1 MEGGNKMNIEDRL
14 KNTIERK
21 FGNVK
26 TFAEKIDLPYT
37 TVRSILQRGVMN
49 AKVENVI
56 KIADGLNMRAEDLMS
71 LDNTQSISTI
81 YNQLAPPRQ
90 EKVYDFAERQLEEQN
105 RGNVVHFP
113 KKEKL
118 PTIKN
123 SASAANPM
131 ELTYGD
137 IVVEEEEF
145 ERVPSNADFAV
156 PIIGDSMEPV
166 IKNGQFVFVKEQ
178 PDVEDG
184 EIAIVEIDGDGVTCK
199 EVYKDYESQ
208 TIILR
213 SINELYEDRV
223 VSPEQIRIIGKVV
236 F

>member
-81 YNQLAPPRQ
+81 YNQLVPPRQ
-90 EKVYDFAERQLEEQN
+90 EKVYNFAERQLEEQN
-105 RGNVVHFP
+105 RKVVPLFG
-113 KKEKL
+113 
-118 PTIKN
+118 TT
-123 SASAANPM
+123 AANPT
-131 ELTYGD
+131 ELSYGD
-137 IVVEEEEF
+137 INMEDTIEINVPKKAECALVVK
-145 ERVPSNADFAV
+145 
-156 PIIGDSMEPV
+156 GDSMEPEYQ
-166 IKNGQFVFVKEQ
+166 NGDIVFYKSQ
-178 PDVEDG
+178 PAVENG
-184 EIAIVEIDGDGVTCK
+184 EMAIVEIDGDGVTLK
-199 EVYKDYESQ
+199 KVYYNYDDDKVV
-208 TIILR
+208 LR
-213 SINELYEDRV
+213 SLNGKYEDRELE
-223 VSPEQIRIIGKVV
+223 PERVRILGKVV
-236 F
+236 K